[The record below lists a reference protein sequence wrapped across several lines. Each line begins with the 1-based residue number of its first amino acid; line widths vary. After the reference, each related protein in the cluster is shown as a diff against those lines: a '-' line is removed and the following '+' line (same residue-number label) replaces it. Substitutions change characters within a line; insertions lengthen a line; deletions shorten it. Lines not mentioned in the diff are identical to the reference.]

1 MGGSIARGLAKG
13 TIIPASD
20 IIVSNPTQGKLD
32 ALKAEFP
39 ALQTTRDNQEAVTGA
54 ELIILAV
61 KPWLIKPVVS
71 ELKLKSKQI
80 LISVAAGIPFEELAH
95 YVADK
100 EMTMFRLIPNTAISE
115 MESMTLI
122 ASRNAS
128 KEQEQLL
135 LDIFNQMGL
144 AMLIPEDKIA
154 ATTAMTSCGIAYVLK
169 YIQAAMQAGIE
180 LGVYPKDGMRMIAQ
194 SVKGA
199 AELILNNDTHPAIEI
214 DKVCTPGEL
223 QSRVSTSWSIR
234 DSLPPLSMP
243 SKQVNNRT
251 NPLNKNHMDEQI
263 KQIAERLRGLRDVLE
278 LNAEDIAR
286 DCDIPAEEYRLAET
300 GEFDISVSMLQKIAR
315 RYGIALDA
323 LMFGEEPK
331 MSSYFLTRAG
341 KGTSIER
348 TKAYK
353 YQSLAAGFM
362 NRNADPFIVT
372 VEPKPDNEPIHYNS
386 HSGQEFNLVLEGR
399 MMLSIDGKDLILNE
413 GDSLYFN
420 SKLPHGMKA
429 LDGKKVRFLAVI
441 M

>member
-1 MGGSIARGLAKG
+1 MKTAIIGAGNMGGSIARGLAKG

-115 MESMTLI
+115 LESMTLV
-122 ASRNAS
+122 AARNTND
-128 KEQEQLL
+128 EQDQFILRLFSE
-135 LDIFNQMGL
+135 MGTV
-144 AMLIPEDKIA
+144 MLIPEDKIA

-214 DKVCTPGEL
+214 DKVCTPGGITIKGINEL
-223 QSRVSTSWSIR
+223 EHQGFSSAIINAIKA
-234 DSLPPLSMP
+234 
-243 SKQVNNRT
+243 SK
-251 NPLNKNHMDEQI
+251 
-263 KQIAERLRGLRDVLE
+263 
-278 LNAEDIAR
+278 
-286 DCDIPAEEYRLAET
+286 
-300 GEFDISVSMLQKIAR
+300 
-315 RYGIALDA
+315 
-323 LMFGEEPK
+323 
-331 MSSYFLTRAG
+331 
-341 KGTSIER
+341 
-348 TKAYK
+348 
-353 YQSLAAGFM
+353 
-362 NRNADPFIVT
+362 
-372 VEPKPDNEPIHYNS
+372 
-386 HSGQEFNLVLEGR
+386 
-399 MMLSIDGKDLILNE
+399 
-413 GDSLYFN
+413 
-420 SKLPHGMKA
+420 
-429 LDGKKVRFLAVI
+429 
-441 M
+441 